1 MLAVPTRHLISIAS
15 KQVRLNIPIRTSIK
29 IISSKTLPKQQKLKI
44 MKKTVRILS
53 LVALFIANSFIGSA
67 QEKFGGLAL
76 YTVRDD
82 MGKDA
87 KATLQAV
94 ADAGYKNIESAGYAE
109 GKFYNMS
116 PTDFKAFLNEVG
128 LTPISTHQ
136 GSVTLENADS
146 MIADV
151 KAAGF
156 EYFVIPVPPMGL
168 FTFNQEDRSMGMT
181 GGASNL
187 AEILTTLGKKCSEAG
202 LKLLYHNHDFEF
214 VKDKDGIVTIDYL
227 LENTD
232 PKYVNFQMDL
242 FWVTK
247 AGADPIAYFK
257 KYPGRFII
265 WHVKDMDEQGRFS
278 PVGNG
283 TIDFK
288 RILAEKELSGMK
300 YYMVEQ
306 DMTFDGLKPLEAIK
320 ISHEGIKKIGFN

>member
-1 MLAVPTRHLISIAS
+1 
-15 KQVRLNIPIRTSIK
+15 
-29 IISSKTLPKQQKLKI
+29 

-53 LVALFIANSFIGSA
+53 FIALFIANSFIGSA

-82 MGKDA
+82 MGRDA
-87 KATLQAV
+87 KVTLQAV
-94 ADAGYKNIESAGYAE
+94 ADVGYKNIESAGYAE
-109 GKFYNMS
+109 GKFYNLS
-116 PTDFKAFLNEVG
+116 PADFKALLKEIG

-232 PKYVNFQMDL
+232 PKFVNFQMDL

-247 AGADPIAYFK
+247 AGADPISYFK

-283 TIDFK
+283 TIDFE